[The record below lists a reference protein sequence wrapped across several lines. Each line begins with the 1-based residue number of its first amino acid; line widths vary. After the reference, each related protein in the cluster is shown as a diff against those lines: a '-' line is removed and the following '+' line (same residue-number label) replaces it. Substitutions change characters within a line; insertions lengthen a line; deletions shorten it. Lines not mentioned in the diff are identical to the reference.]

1 MTWVSWVILAVLCA
15 PVVWAL
21 IDTLRDHRR
30 ADLAARAA
38 EQAAAE
44 KQRLTKRAAQIR
56 GTAVAA
62 EREKARREV
71 HEHAL
76 DHLTDS
82 DVNKLFDRI
91 ISHYD
96 EDSHR

>member
-1 MTWVSWVILAVLCA
+1 MTWISWLILAVLCA

-21 IDTLRDHRR
+21 IDTLRDHHR

-56 GTAVAA
+56 ATAVVA
-62 EREKARREV
+62 ERENARRD
-71 HEHAL
+71 AL
-76 DHLTDS
+76 DHLTKS
-82 DVNKLFDRI
+82 DVDTIFDRI

>member
-1 MTWVSWVILAVLCA
+1 MTWISWLILTALCA

-21 IDTLRDHRR
+21 IDTLRDN
-30 ADLAARAA
+30 RAA
-38 EQAAAE
+38 DRAAAE
-44 KQRLTKRAAQIR
+44 KKRLTKRAAQIR
-56 GTAVAA
+56 ATAVAA
-62 EREKARREV
+62 ERENARREV

-82 DVNKLFDRI
+82 DVNKLFHRI

>member
-1 MTWVSWVILAVLCA
+1 MTWTSWLILTALCA

-30 ADLAARAA
+30 ADR
-38 EQAAAE
+38 AAAE
-44 KQRLTKRAAQIR
+44 KKRLTAIAAQR
-56 GTAVAA
+56 HEQAQAA
-62 EREKARREV
+62 AREQARREV

-76 DHLTDS
+76 NNLTDR
-82 DVNKLFDRI
+82 DVNKLFHRI

>member
-1 MTWVSWVILAVLCA
+1 MTWTSWVILTVLCA

-30 ADLAARAA
+30 ADR
-38 EQAAAE
+38 AAAE
-44 KQRLTKRAAQIR
+44 KKRLTAIAAQR
-56 GTAVAA
+56 HEQAQAA
-62 EREKARREV
+62 AREQARREV

-76 DHLTDS
+76 NNLTDR
-82 DVNKLFDRI
+82 DVNKLFHRI

>member
-1 MTWVSWVILAVLCA
+1 MTWISWVILTVLCA

-21 IDTLRDHRR
+21 IDTLRDHHA
-30 ADLAARAA
+30 ADR
-38 EQAAAE
+38 AAAE
-44 KQRLTKRAAQIR
+44 KKRLTAIAAKRHEQAQAA
-56 GTAVAA
+56 A
-62 EREKARREV
+62 REQARREV

>member
-1 MTWVSWVILAVLCA
+1 MTWTSWLILTALCA

-30 ADLAARAA
+30 ADRAARAA

-44 KQRLTKRAAQIR
+44 KQRLTERAAQIR
-56 GTAVAA
+56 DTAVAA
-62 EREKARREV
+62 RRENNRRD
-71 HEHAL
+71 AL
-76 DHLTDS
+76 DHLTKS
-82 DVNKLFDRI
+82 DVDTLFDRI

>member
-1 MTWVSWVILAVLCA
+1 MTWTSWLILTALCA

-30 ADLAARAA
+30 ADR
-38 EQAAAE
+38 AAAE
-44 KQRLTKRAAQIR
+44 KKRLTDCAAQR
-56 GTAVAA
+56 HEQAQAA
-62 EREKARREV
+62 AREQARREV

-76 DHLTDS
+76 DHLTDR
-82 DVNKLFDRI
+82 DVNKLFHRI

>member
-1 MTWVSWVILAVLCA
+1 MTWTSWLILTALCA

-21 IDTLRDHRR
+21 IDTLRDQRR
-30 ADLAARAA
+30 ADRAARAA

-44 KQRLTKRAAQIR
+44 KQRLTERAAQIR
-56 GTAVAA
+56 ATAVAA
-62 EREKARREV
+62 RRENNRRD
-71 HEHAL
+71 AL
-76 DHLTDS
+76 DHLTKS
-82 DVNKLFDRI
+82 DVDTLFHRI

>member
-1 MTWVSWVILAVLCA
+1 MTWTSWAILTALCA

-44 KQRLTKRAAQIR
+44 KQRLTERAAQIR
-56 GTAVAA
+56 DTAVAA
-62 EREKARREV
+62 RRENNRRD
-71 HEHAL
+71 AL
-76 DHLTDS
+76 DHLTKS
-82 DVNKLFDRI
+82 DVDTIFDRI